1 MHDKGGVPVLGSQT
15 PVGVFYVQYVHFSS
29 VITTSLALNYH
40 ENKEFEIDC
49 MMC

>member
-1 MHDKGGVPVLGSQT
+1 
-15 PVGVFYVQYVHFSS
+15 VHFSS

-49 MMC
+49 MMCWLNVRYLIRSEKQKYYNDVPQS